1 MAYGVKYRLDFSDT
15 EGNKRRLEI
24 LKKDYEG
31 DVLPIIAT
39 GNPVVL
45 KWEQDNDFY
54 DPLIASNCEIN
65 LIQTDFVAYEDFY
78 DFDEREFKIQLYY
91 ADIRGKYWEDYE
103 ENWEDANQ
111 FWGDETEVW
120 NVIEETWENYNVGW
134 DKGPAENI
142 WFPFWQGYLIQ
153 DTYQQKISAT
163 PFNVSFKAVDGIGL
177 LKGVDFPLAP
187 NNEVT
192 FWNVLH
198 SVLFETGLDYFIY
211 VKTDLKE
218 EAATEITNV
227 FEDIKINTSTY
238 TDENTFK
245 FNCSEVLYSILTGFN
260 CRIFQSKN
268 DFYIVNNGDIGTI
281 ENITYRKYEKDGNYV
296 ADEIVGTVINMPTD
310 ALPLGG
316 DLVKETSGGIIEVK
330 NIVDVKR
337 QLNYIPNGNFE
348 DDFNGWTI
356 LNTED
361 VSISENAI
369 KGKSAKITGT
379 YDGAFDTLLYNEWPS
394 RSATDEFDEI
404 KFDFSF
410 QVQIENG
417 SFPSV
422 IAKYNIPYKLEH
434 TFREYVAGEATENTQ
449 TFYYRS
455 WGDNIGW
462 TETPTISFFN
472 YNGRG
477 EWLTYNKEVDFVFE
491 GVLENYLPDTFKL
504 SFSWPSQQ
512 TFGPHIATY
521 IGGAVINWQTHLYL
535 SDVTGTP
542 EKFIFKD
549 DDLEVISKQITD
561 KKLTN
566 TLEYDKIYQG
576 STFNEFLKGYIIPF
590 GEQNRGLIAKFK
602 RSTDTTYRFIEDITS
617 QQRINDNRVKMERY
631 EGSFKRLNENLPVSL
646 YDRVLIDFASF
657 KETKPAVLDTLK
669 YNLKSNTYEF
679 SAHLADQVTDS
690 NTDFKSNQVSYPIE
704 VETVCRTYYAQN
716 DDLNNNTTIGYYD
729 CDGVWTEI
737 VILPDS
743 QTNDFCATSTPKRL
757 SGSTNVTITLMAET
771 CTVGSEYYLL
781 KKCSDDSTGWRTA
794 QYTTEISLDLDR
806 RVYGPDSQTYIVIGQ
821 GIEGTSVGNV
831 TDAELYGCELI
842 PTLTEFLRSDGDFP
856 NPCETTPNLL
866 AYHNGENAY
875 PVVGDNVFTQ
885 PNGLTPLGGGL
896 YLMPNSFYFTIYG
909 SNPGYVAALTE
920 CTSPILYYRL
930 SNCTDGTEGISG
942 QNTNEIDL
950 ENGDRVVDANGVFY
964 TVFGLSV
971 SGTSVGNITDTGDT
985 GCPSV
990 EPDYYYNL
998 VKCSDGSTGWR
1009 SAQTI
1014 NGFYLP
1020 SNTRVTD
1027 PSNEIY
1033 VVSGLVTVG
1042 TSVGNITDTG
1052 FIGCP
1057 VAPEPTYY
1065 ELSKCTD
1072 STTGWLSGQDTTEI
1086 TLNVNDRVTAENE
1099 TYVVIGTAKNG
1110 YSVGNVT
1117 NTGLTG
1123 CPVIPETE
1131 YYTLTKCEDSSTGY
1145 ITGQSTTQVA
1155 LNVNDRVRDI
1165 NFADYTVTG
1174 TATSGNSIGNIT
1186 VTDLTGCP
1194 TPPPTDAFVTTWD
1207 TRNTQSGSS
1216 GYFQIELGLLPGGN
1230 YDFTV
1235 DWGDGVIQNVTGY
1248 GGRLHTYSVA
1258 GIYEIRITGTLEGW
1272 RTKDNLKLLSVKQW
1286 GILRLTRAGYSTSN
1300 FGLYFSGC
1308 QNLDLSQV
1316 SDVLN
1321 LTNTTSLY
1329 SMFNFCTSLT
1339 TINRVGEWDISSIS
1353 NLSSTFVNCPNFND
1367 GNVNNWNTSSLTN
1380 ITGTFSSCSSFNQS
1394 LANWN
1399 ITKVNNASS
1408 FMSNTGLTPTN
1419 LDAIY
1424 NSWGYQNITTGSGV
1438 LINFTPT
1445 KYTSAGA
1452 AGRAALAEHWTVQDG
1467 GLE

>member
-31 DVLPIIAT
+31 DVLPIIGT
-39 GNPVVL
+39 GSPVSL

-78 DFDEREFKIQLYY
+78 DFDEREFLIQLYY
-91 ADIRGKYWEDYE
+91 ADVRGKYWQDYE
-103 ENWEDANQ
+103 ENWENANQ

-218 EAATEITNV
+218 EAAAAITNV

-245 FNCSEVLYSILTGFN
+245 FNCREVLYSILTGFN
-260 CRIFQSKN
+260 CRIFQAKN
-268 DFYIVNNGDIGTI
+268 DFYIVNNGDIGTL

-296 ADEIVGTVINMPTD
+296 GEEIVGSVINMPSE

-316 DLVKETSGGIIEVK
+316 DLMKETSGGIIEVK
-330 NIVDVKR
+330 NTVDVKR

-356 LNTED
+356 VNSED

-369 KGKSAKITGT
+369 KGKSARITGT

-434 TFREYVAGEATENTQ
+434 TFREYVAGVATGNTQ

-455 WGDNIGW
+455 WGDDIGW
-462 TETPTISFFN
+462 TETPTISFFT

-477 EWLTYNKEVDFVFE
+477 EWLDYRKEVNFYFE
-491 GVLENYLPDTFKL
+491 GVLTNYLPDTFKL

-535 SDVTGTP
+535 SDVTGNP
-542 EKFIFKD
+542 EKFIFKEN
-549 DDLEVISKQITD
+549 DLEVISKQITD
-561 KKLTN
+561 KNLTN

-576 STFNEFLKGYIIPF
+576 STFNEFLKGYILPF

-602 RSTDTTYRFIEDITS
+602 RSSDTNYRFIEDITS

-631 EGSFKRLNENLPVSL
+631 EGSFKRLNDNLPVSL
-646 YDRVLIDFASF
+646 YDRVLINFATF
-657 KETKPAVLDTLK
+657 KETRPAVIDTLK
-669 YNLKSNTYEF
+669 YNLKNNSYEF
-679 SAHLADQVTDS
+679 TAHLADQVTDS

-704 VETVCRTYYAQN
+704 VETVCRTYRAQN
-716 DDLNNNTTIGYYD
+716 NDLLNNSTIGYYD
-729 CDGVWTEI
+729 CEGVWTEI
-737 VILPDS
+737 VITPDS
-743 QTNDFCATSTPKRL
+743 QTNDFCATSAPERI
-757 SGSTNVTITLMAET
+757 SGSTNVIITLVAET
-771 CTVGSEYYLL
+771 CIVGSEFYLL

-794 QYTTEISLDLDR
+794 QYTTEISLDNDR
-806 RVYGPDSQTYIVIGQ
+806 RVFGPDSQTYIVVGTGTTGTTV
-821 GIEGTSVGNV
+821 GIV

-856 NPCETTPNLL
+856 NPCETTPDLL
-866 AYHNGENAY
+866 AYHNGAGAY

-885 PNGLTPLGGGL
+885 PNGITPLGGGL
-896 YLMPNSFYFTIYG
+896 YLMPNSFYFTIYA

-950 ENGDRVVDANGVFY
+950 ENGDRVVDSNGVFY
-964 TVFGLSV
+964 TVFGVAL

-1014 NGFYLP
+1014 DGFYLP

-1033 VVSGLVTVG
+1033 VVSGLVTAG
-1042 TSVGNITDTG
+1042 TSVGNITNTG
-1052 FIGCP
+1052 NIGCP
-1057 VAPEPTYY
+1057 VAPELTYY
-1065 ELSKCTD
+1065 LLSKCSD
-1072 STTGWLSGQDTTEI
+1072 STSGWLSGQNTTEI
-1086 TLNVNDRVTAENE
+1086 TLNVNDRVTSEGE
-1099 TYVVIGTAKNG
+1099 VFVVVGTAETG
-1110 YSVGNVT
+1110 YSIGNVT
-1117 NTGLTG
+1117 DTGETG
-1123 CPVIPETE
+1123 CPVIPDPEF
-1131 YYTLTKCEDSSTGY
+1131 YTLTKCEDSSTGY
-1145 ITGQSTTQVA
+1145 ITGQNTTQVS
-1155 LNVNDRVRDI
+1155 LSNGDRVRDI

-1174 TATSGNSIGNIT
+1174 TSTTGNSLGVVIIT
-1186 VTDLTGCP
+1186 GLTGCP
-1194 TPPPTDAFVTTWD
+1194 TPAPAGTFVSTWD
-1207 TRNTQSGSS
+1207 TRNIESGSS
-1216 GYFQIELGLLPGGN
+1216 GYYQVSLGLLPGGD
-1230 YDFTV
+1230 YDFSV
-1235 DWGDGVIQNVTGY
+1235 DWGDGVIENVTSY
-1248 GGRLHTYSVA
+1248 SGRLHTYSVA

-1272 RTKDNLKLLSVKQW
+1272 RTQGDSKKILSIKQW
-1286 GILRLTRAGYSTSN
+1286 GNLRLTRAGYSVSN

-1308 QNLDLSQV
+1308 TNLDLSQV
-1316 SDVLN
+1316 SDVLD

-1329 SMFNFCTSLT
+1329 SMFNSCTFA
-1339 TINRVGEWDISSIS
+1339 TINRISEWNISGITS
-1353 NLSSTFVNCPNFND
+1353 LYATFVNCANFNSD
-1367 GNVNNWNTSSLTN
+1367 VNDWDTSSVTN
-1380 ITGTFSSCSSFNQS
+1380 IQETFAICSSFNHS
-1394 LANWN
+1394 LENWDVSN
-1399 ITKVNNASS
+1399 VNDAGS
-1408 FMSNTGLTPTN
+1408 FMRNTSLTPTN

-1424 NSWGYQNITTGSGV
+1424 NSWGVQNLNNGV
-1438 LINFTPT
+1438 SISFNPT
-1445 KYTSAGA
+1445 QYTSAGA
-1452 AGRAALAEHWTVQDG
+1452 SGRAAMAAHWTINDG
-1467 GLE
+1467 GIV